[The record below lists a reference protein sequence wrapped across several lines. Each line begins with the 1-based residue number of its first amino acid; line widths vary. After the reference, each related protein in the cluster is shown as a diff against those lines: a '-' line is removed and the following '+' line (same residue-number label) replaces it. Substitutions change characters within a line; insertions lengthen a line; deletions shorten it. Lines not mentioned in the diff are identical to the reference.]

1 MPSTRA
7 GWSFFLLASMTAVV
21 EHPNGSNMNRL
32 HGRQKLWTRKL
43 GGRLLRGA
51 AQLSRGDIR
60 CDNLTMTSG
69 GTTLFFFFPPHH
81 LP

>member
-1 MPSTRA
+1 
-7 GWSFFLLASMTAVV
+7 MTAVV